1 MASSF
6 ANLHFLKLIILSAHA
21 TICTRLAAS
30 PVSPTATKC
39 ILVILNSSLN
49 FQSTSCPSAIALF
62 LTPLS
67 VCLHPNC
74 CLYCQSLV
82 QSLIITNLE
91 KFDGLLIHLDVSI
104 LVQLNPSSILLLESF
119 LESTGTVGHTLL
131 FSHFPNIRC
140 DSQRWVCLVIFFE
153 ITGRKISF
161 NKKNCG

>member
-6 ANLHFLKLIILSAHA
+6 VNLHFLKLIILSAHT
-21 TICTRLAAS
+21 TICTRLAA
-30 PVSPTATKC
+30 PPISPTATKC

-49 FQSTSCPSAIALF
+49 FQSTSFPSAIALF

-91 KFDGLLIHLDVSI
+91 KSDGLLMHLDVSI
-104 LVQLNPSSILLLESF
+104 LVQLSPSSILLLESF

-131 FSHFPNIRC
+131 FPHFPNIHC
-140 DSQRWVCLVIFFE
+140 DSQR
-153 ITGRKISF
+153 
-161 NKKNCG
+161 